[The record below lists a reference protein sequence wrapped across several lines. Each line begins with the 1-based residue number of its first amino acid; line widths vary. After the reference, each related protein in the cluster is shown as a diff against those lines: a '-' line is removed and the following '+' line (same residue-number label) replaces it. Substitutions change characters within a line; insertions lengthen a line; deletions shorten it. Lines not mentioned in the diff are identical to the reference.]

1 MRSWPVLLVLALAG
15 APVVTA
21 GCGTDAHGVDTCK
34 QIEEARCRAADAD
47 KCSVIQSPPP
57 YYSNGSPVDACIRY
71 YDVACL
77 HGLAVSNDPHPSDV
91 AACVKAINSG
101 KCSIVEDPTTS
112 SACSWLSPTP
122 VEAGAEAEAGEAG
135 DASDAG
141 DEMVIFPDGF

>member
-21 GCGTDAHGVDTCK
+21 GCGTDAHGVQTCQ

-47 KCSVIQSPPP
+47 KCQSIESPPP
-57 YYSNGSPVDACIRY
+57 YYSNGSPVDACIRF

-77 HGLAVSNDPHPSDV
+77 HGLAVNGPLPQQVTDCV
-91 AACVKAINSG
+91 AAINSG
-101 KCSIVEDPTTS
+101 KCSIVENPTTDS
-112 SACSWLSPTP
+112 RCSWLSPTP

-135 DASDAG
+135 DSGDAG